1 MEERRSRKLQDILR
15 RLGKAVHGSV
25 VNSDEVQMCLRE
37 LHENRWDAVMLLE
50 ASVACKDEEDDGKEK
65 ASVHIHTRGEPARV
79 SYRINLQDAGFLS
92 SLGIS
97 PSRYRSPASAAR
109 PTQDEEPDR

>member
-15 RLGKAVHGSV
+15 RLGRAVHGSV

-50 ASVACKDEEDDGKEK
+50 ASVACKDEGTTARRRRRSTSTPA
-65 ASVHIHTRGEPARV
+65 ASLPG
-79 SYRINLQDAGFLS
+79 
-92 SLGIS
+92 
-97 PSRYRSPASAAR
+97 
-109 PTQDEEPDR
+109 